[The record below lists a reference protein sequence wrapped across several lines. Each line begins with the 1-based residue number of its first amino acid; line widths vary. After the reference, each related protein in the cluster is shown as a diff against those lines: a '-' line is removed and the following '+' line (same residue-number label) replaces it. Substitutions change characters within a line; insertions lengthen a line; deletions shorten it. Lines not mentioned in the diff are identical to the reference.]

1 MFLVFFKDHNKDN
14 LNYLYINLN
23 NKTLLIDYTFYRNI
37 PMKFKINRDHFGSGL
52 QLISNVVGMRKTMPI
67 LQNVLIEA
75 NDGKISLT
83 TTNLDLGMKCS
94 VKADVEET
102 GSVTLPVRDLSRIV
116 KELADMEVSVTASGT
131 AKATISTRGSVFNII
146 GMDSKEFPPL
156 PTLTESKVF
165 SISRQELKEMLKSVS
180 YAQSVN
186 EERYMLKGVFFQIN
200 SEELSLVAT
209 DGRRL
214 AVSTKKMKISQ
225 QGEFILPSMTVSE
238 IEKIPDLSEE
248 VELSY
253 TDRQVAIK
261 LSLPNESDGN
271 IGFVESIYLV
281 SKVVEGKYPNFKQVI
296 PKDDFNQALVE
307 RELMQECVHRAAL
320 VSDEKVTLR
329 LKNDEMEIFGQ
340 STLGDAS
347 ESMKISYTGEDAVV
361 SFNPKFL
368 LDPLKSIL
376 SDKINFEFRDDMSPG
391 VFKVYGEDVPG
402 VDILCVVM
410 PIRTD

>member
-131 AKATISTRGSVFNII
+131 TKATISTRGSVFNII

-200 SEELSLVAT
+200 SDELSLVAT